1 VYIDALAEVHAR
13 SHPHGPES
21 GDHDAPATD
30 SEGGSA
36 PGSGDNPILEPPF
49 GPDSPSG
56 PPVGA
61 PTPHRSPVPKPLP
74 AAAERL
80 LLHFPLSPPPPMRY
94 RLSLRWPWPFPLTT
108 MAVAIPTHYDGRGHS
123 HTDCRPSGVK
133 SQIETVSDY
142 QIVIGDFVGMA
153 ELMSCFGSAVVVE
166 FGGLFHGG
174 WRGSPRCAGFIRSAH
189 SVQTTYT

>member
-1 VYIDALAEVHAR
+1 VPRPRIEVR
-13 SHPHGPES
+13 SRSRSRRRRSACSFIFRFPRRPRC
-21 GDHDAPATD
+21 AI
-30 SEGGSA
+30 GSHYD
-36 PGSGDNPILEPPF
+36 GRGHS
-49 GPDSPSG
+49 
-56 PPVGA
+56 
-61 PTPHRSPVPKPLP
+61 H
-74 AAAERL
+74 
-80 LLHFPLSPPPPMRY
+80 
-94 RLSLRWPWPFPLTT
+94 SLRWPWPFPLTT